1 MKFILLTSAML
12 LCVASPA
19 AYSHGD
25 DDTTLVGKPG
35 NAANVT
41 RTVNVE
47 MSDTMRFNPS
57 QLTVKRGET
66 VKFVVENTGK
76 IRHEMMLGTETGLK
90 KHAALMRKFPEM
102 EHAEANAVTV
112 NAGKSA
118 QLIWQFSKTGVV
130 EFACLQPGH
139 YEAGMVGR
147 IAIREGG
154 STDKEIAAR

>member
-1 MKFILLTSAML
+1 MKFILLTSAMF

-25 DDTTLVGKPG
+25 DETFPVGKPG

-47 MSDTMRFNPS
+47 MSDAMRFSPS

-66 VKFVVENTGK
+66 VKFVVKNTGK
-76 IRHEMMLGTETGLK
+76 IRHEMMLGTEAGLK
-90 KHAALMRKFPEM
+90 EHAALMRKFPEM

-118 QLIWQFSKTGVV
+118 QVIWQFSKTGVV
-130 EFACLQPGH
+130 DFACLEPGH

-147 IAIREGG
+147 IAVREGG

>member
-1 MKFILLTSAML
+1 MKFVLLTSAMF
-12 LCVASPA
+12 LCVASSA

-25 DDTTLVGKPG
+25 DETFPVGKPG

-47 MSDTMRFNPS
+47 MSDLMRFSPS

-66 VKFVVENTGK
+66 VKFVVKNTGK
-76 IRHEMMLGTETGLK
+76 IRHEMMLGTEAGLK
-90 KHAALMRKFPEM
+90 EHAALMRKFPEM

-118 QLIWQFSKTGVV
+118 QVIWQS
-130 EFACLQPGH
+130 EWA
-139 YEAGMVGR
+139 
-147 IAIREGG
+147 
-154 STDKEIAAR
+154 